1 MMNKDEY
8 VQSAQFA
15 EQTERYDEMVTAMKR
30 VVKLNNE
37 LTCEERNLLS
47 VAYKNLVGAHRSSW
61 RVISSI
67 EQTAQ
72 GSEWKQQIV
81 KEYREKIE
89 NELKDCCREV
99 LNLLDESLILT
110 AGTTESKVF
119 YFKMKSDYYRY
130 LAEIA
135 TGDERQKMIEE
146 SRCAFKNYTDLITSG
161 MKATDPIRLGLALS
175 SATFLYEIINDRAT
189 ACVIAKQAFDDA
201 LAELDSLDEDSYKD
215 ATLLMQLLRDNLTVS
230 IAPSICDLNSNLS
243 LSTFLSCGPAMQMV
257 SMDSSVLVFLSQWKT
272 TNLPFYQITTTTLN
286 DKKLNIQEGMI
297 MFCRHVCADNK
308 ADLHTIGEFETYYD
322 ACSAIFW
329 YTRDSFLYRLW
340 NKALREHSMRYF
352 IKDIHLALIEKHIL
366 QQRISKNSST
376 KEILYRG
383 QMMAIEELKSDWTK

>member
-8 VQSAQFA
+8 VQLAQFA

-30 VVKLNNE
+30 VVKLKNE

-215 ATLLMQLLRDNLTVS
+215 ATLLMQLLRDNLTLWTSDADGV
-230 IAPSICDLNSNLS
+230 DGSNLS
-243 LSTFLSCGPAMQMV
+243 Q
-257 SMDSSVLVFLSQWKT
+257 
-272 TNLPFYQITTTTLN
+272 
-286 DKKLNIQEGMI
+286 KLQ
-297 MFCRHVCADNK
+297 
-308 ADLHTIGEFETYYD
+308 
-322 ACSAIFW
+322 
-329 YTRDSFLYRLW
+329 
-340 NKALREHSMRYF
+340 
-352 IKDIHLALIEKHIL
+352 
-366 QQRISKNSST
+366 
-376 KEILYRG
+376 
-383 QMMAIEELKSDWTK
+383 